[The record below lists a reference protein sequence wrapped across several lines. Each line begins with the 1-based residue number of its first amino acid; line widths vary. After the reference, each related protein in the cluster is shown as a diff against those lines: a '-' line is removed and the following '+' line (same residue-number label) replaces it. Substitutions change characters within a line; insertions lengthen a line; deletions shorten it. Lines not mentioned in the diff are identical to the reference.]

1 MAMQT
6 ANDLFLHELGD
17 MYDAEQ
23 RIEQTLPT
31 LEQEAANDQVRQ
43 AFSMHLQ
50 QTREHIRNLDQVFQ
64 ILGTKAPKVTCMAI
78 QGLKQEHDTFVK
90 EGPSQQVLTMFDIG
104 AASKT
109 EHYEIASYQGLIEK
123 ARLMGQH
130 QIVQLLE
137 QISSRRRKWPA
148 SASSLANSSA
158 SRPCRAWARWARAR
172 RKPAVKPTHSAA
184 HAARGA
190 RPAPSGRREPRRPV
204 ARVFQTHNA
213 PWTFGPWRIALS
225 TIPLVDGSTKPR
237 IAVSRRCKPKIGL
250 PARIEVADAMSR
262 AGTTAAHRPRA
273 IGWPVCLVHCAVCP
287 AIAGRASMLQS
298 DRAQSRVINRLT
310 NPRGIWVAKLC
321 GRAASEH
328 IAPQTVGRSGSA
340 YAPD

>member
-137 QISSRRRKWPA
+137 QNLKQEEEMARKCEQ
-148 SASSLANSSA
+148 LG
-158 SRPCRAWARWARAR
+158 
-172 RKPAVKPTHSAA
+172 KQL
-184 HAARGA
+184 G
-190 RPAPSGRREPRRPV
+190 
-204 ARVFQTHNA
+204 QQ
-213 PWTFGPWRIALS
+213 
-225 TIPLVDGSTKPR
+225 
-237 IAVSRRCKPKIGL
+237 
-250 PARIEVADAMSR
+250 AMQSMGQM
-262 AGTTAAHRPRA
+262 GTSQAQ
-273 IGWPVCLVHCAVCP
+273 
-287 AIAGRASMLQS
+287 AGRQA
-298 DRAQSRVINRLT
+298 
-310 NPRGIWVAKLC
+310 NP
-321 GRAASEH
+321 
-328 IAPQTVGRSGSA
+328 
-340 YAPD
+340 